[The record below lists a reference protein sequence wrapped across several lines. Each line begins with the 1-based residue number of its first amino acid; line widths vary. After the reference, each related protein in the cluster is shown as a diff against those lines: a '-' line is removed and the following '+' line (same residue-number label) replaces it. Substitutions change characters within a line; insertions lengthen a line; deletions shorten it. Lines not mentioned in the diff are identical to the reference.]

1 MVLEVWLGGIGGTGA
16 ERNFLMSHFRIPG
29 DQLAVMF
36 LVQNLSP

>member
-16 ERNFLMSHFRIPG
+16 ERNFLMSHFRISD

-36 LVQNLSP
+36 QVQNLSS

>member
-1 MVLEVWLGGIGGTGA
+1 MVLDVWLGGIGGTGV
-16 ERNFLMSHFRIPG
+16 ERNLLISNFRISD